1 MNIWKKFMSLFSI
14 TKEIEITPIETVI
27 EETQSIEVETEEK
40 VEISEVVIEPKPK
53 KKRYYPK
60 KPKTIDTGNKPV
72 ESPNKKP
79 KRKPKD

>member
-14 TKEIEITPIETVI
+14 TKEIEITPIETVV
-27 EETQSIEVETEEK
+27 EETKPK
-40 VEISEVVIEPKPK
+40 VEISEVVTEPKPK

-60 KPKTIDTGNKPV
+60 KPKTVDTGNKSG